1 MFPITYGNAWKDQL
15 TSYNG
20 QVIEYDVLGN
30 PTTYR
35 GNNLTWTKVS
45 KLASFGNNTFKYN
58 ASGIRFKKNNTV
70 YTLEGNKILKEIDGS
85 KTLTYYY
92 GVNGVVGFN
101 YNKKDYFYC
110 KNLQGDI
117 VSIYRA
123 DGTKVA
129 EYAYNAWGK
138 ILKVNNYTSDNI
150 GTLNPFR
157 YRSYYYDIETNLYYL
172 ETRYYDPETGRFISA
187 DNTKYLEPE
196 VINGLNIYIYCNNNA
211 VMGYDP
217 SGKFDIRIAIIGA
230 AIGAVVLG
238 VAGGATAYIEA
249 TKRNEK
255 GWDAVVPTLI
265 GAGTGVVL
273 GAGVGFAVGV
283 NPTKAPMAVA
293 FKLISDTTA
302 YLTAGRP
309 YDDWEDYAITAMS
322 GAIPNP
328 ALQYAVDV
336 LITPAASQLVK
347 MGTRGAKWDEDK
359 YERDRL
365 VNFISIPISMGFG
378 PVIGGWYEGQLW
390 RAYK

>member
-138 ILKVNNYTSDNI
+138 VLAVNNYTAENI
-150 GTLNPFR
+150 GTINPIR
-157 YRSYYYDIETNLYYL
+157 YRGYYYDTETNLYYL

-187 DNTKYLEPE
+187 DNTKYLESKR
-196 VINGLNIYIYCNNNA
+196 ISGLNLYEYCLNNPIDRSDYSGCRSTESIGSKLLRLILSPLKAIKANIGGGIGIGAEASLVLGGVDVSLGASSSCTDSISVENLQTDLKNESSFEAKAGILNWEESYIAGKEHSYFDEACTCDMWKDSFAKKSNCPANKKIEKQHSSEIG
-211 VMGYDP
+211 VTLGGY
-217 SGKFDIRIAIIGA
+217 IIIGGE
-230 AIGAVVLG
+230 ISLSFDV
-238 VAGGATAYIEA
+238 
-249 TKRNEK
+249 
-255 GWDAVVPTLI
+255 DAFVEELI
-265 GAGTGVVL
+265 DIFT
-273 GAGVGFAVGV
+273 
-283 NPTKAPMAVA
+283 
-293 FKLISDTTA
+293 S
-302 YLTAGRP
+302 
-309 YDDWEDYAITAMS
+309 
-322 GAIPNP
+322 
-328 ALQYAVDV
+328 
-336 LITPAASQLVK
+336 
-347 MGTRGAKWDEDK
+347 
-359 YERDRL
+359 
-365 VNFISIPISMGFG
+365 
-378 PVIGGWYEGQLW
+378 
-390 RAYK
+390 